1 MRNLVVRPSV
11 TGSGSPRSGAVMMTG
26 LLIVFFMVFLAG
38 AAGADPLDPFGR
50 DEVAPRL
57 PVVVPTASN
66 WQPKFPFPFDQ
77 TRGQVTDADINA
89 ERDMCQWF
97 NEQYSDLRFQIERF
111 NNSMM
116 RRNGRWDAEGVQE
129 RADAVTANI
138 DQSVDFLAPRAESLT
153 QAYDHAGDM
162 YFPIYQG
169 QAFYRLYQHLYNVG
183 NGIRGRQPTWFTGP
197 SFQEV
202 LHWGSRIN
210 RSSVCR

>member
-1 MRNLVVRPSV
+1 MRISAVRMLVKRGVSSR
-11 TGSGSPRSGAVMMTG
+11 GGAVTMMCV
-26 LLIVFFMVFLAG
+26 LIVFSAAVLAG
-38 AAGADPLDPFGR
+38 RAGADPLDPPGR

-77 TRGQVTDADINA
+77 TRGEVTEADINA

-97 NEQYSDLRFQIERF
+97 NAQYSDLRFQIERF
-111 NNSMM
+111 NNSLV
-116 RRNGRWDAEGVQE
+116 RRNGDWDAEGVQE

-153 QAYDHAGDM
+153 QNYDHAGDM

-183 NGIRGRQPTWFTGP
+183 NGIKGRQPTWFSGP

-210 RSSVCR
+210 RSHVCR